1 MRGMVMRTAA
11 AAAALAL
18 ALALVPAAGAVVTT
32 GTGIRAVDGDT
43 ALVKIAG
50 RTVRVDLAGIAAPA
64 AGECF
69 AATAKRRLQALVAGR
84 RLSVDTASARV
95 GARVKALLYPVGKG
109 APASANLALVRAG
122 LAEVT
127 NPGRL
132 SIARLLTRAETA
144 AQNAGKAIWGAGCDI
159 TGSRGGTT
167 PPPPPPPPPANVPA
181 VTLPAGWVV
190 TAGTPQTVPVP
201 QGRTKEDF
209 YAFASSLYAE
219 MDRQVRGGRLLFFS
233 ETLGSAPGPIVNT
246 EIRLD
251 LCSNRTY
258 QRTFQGGLSNEIT
271 PSTGTWRITVD
282 LTQADIRPTLE
293 RTDSVAGAV
302 KERIDLPTSGTSRV
316 LLDAG
321 NGNRQYTTG
330 PSTVCT

>member
-1 MRGMVMRTAA
+1 MVMRTAA
-11 AAAALAL
+11 AAAALV
-18 ALALVPAAGAVVTT
+18 LALVPAAGAVVAT

-43 ALVKIAG
+43 ALVRMAG

-69 AATAKRRLQALVAGR
+69 AATAKRRLQAFVAGR

-95 GARVKALLYPVGKG
+95 GARVKALLYPLGKG

-132 SIARLLTRAETA
+132 SIARLLRRAETA
-144 AQNAGKAIWGAGCDI
+144 AQDAGKAIWGAGCDI

-167 PPPPPPPPPANVPA
+167 PSPPPPPPPANALA
-181 VTLPAGWVV
+181 VTVPAGWVV

-201 QGRTKEDF
+201 QGQTKDAF
-209 YAFASSLYAE
+209 YQFASSLFAE
-219 MDRQVRGGRLLFFS
+219 IDRQVRGGRLLFFA
-233 ETLGSAPGPIVNT
+233 ETLGSFPGPTVNT

-258 QRTFQGGLSNEIT
+258 QRNFQTTAPPEVT

-293 RTDSVAGAV
+293 RTDSVAGV
-302 KERIDLPTSGTSRV
+302 VSERIDLPTTGTSRV

-321 NGNRQYTTG
+321 GGNRQYTTG

>member
-1 MRGMVMRTAA
+1 MVMRTAA
-11 AAAALAL
+11 AAAALV
-18 ALALVPAAGAVVTT
+18 LALVPTAGAVVAT
-32 GTGIRAVDGDT
+32 GTGVRAVDGDT
-43 ALVKIAG
+43 ALVKVAG

-69 AATAKRRLQALVAGR
+69 AATAKRRLQAFVAGR
-84 RLSVDTASARV
+84 RLRVDTASARV
-95 GARVKALLYPVGKG
+95 GARVKALLYPAGKR
-109 APASANLALVRAG
+109 APASVNLTLVRAG

-127 NPGRL
+127 TPGRL
-132 SIARLLTRAETA
+132 SIARLLRRAETD
-144 AQNAGKAIWGAGCDI
+144 AQDAGKAIWGAGCDT
-159 TGSRGGTT
+159 TGPGGGGTT
-167 PPPPPPPPPANVPA
+167 PPPPPPPANVPA
-181 VTLPAGWVV
+181 VTVPAGWVV

-201 QGRTKEDF
+201 QGQTKDAF
-209 YAFASSLYAE
+209 YQFASSFFAE
-219 MDRQVRGGRLLFFS
+219 IDRQVRGGRLLFFA
-233 ETLGSAPGPIVNT
+233 ETLGSFPGPTVNT

-251 LCSNRTY
+251 LCSNGTY
-258 QRTFQGGLSNEIT
+258 QRNFQTTAPPEVT

-321 NGNRQYTTG
+321 NANRQYSTA